1 MMLRFVTSI
10 KKKYRDRLINRE
22 HQWPYCEGEKLI
34 SLDLIKGERGQRKS
48 NHYIMGSHLI
58 KKQGDEEKILD
69 LVKRTPIAYKDLFHV
84 EGKRKS
90 VRKILVEG
98 DAGIGKTTLCTKFSE
113 DWADEKLFQQFQ
125 LLLLLPLRERKVANV
140 KSILDLLTLFHL
152 SQDVCSPVAKLME
165 EEEGENVL
173 LVADGW
179 DELALVQRD
188 TNSFLYKLLFGEIFP
203 FLSVVLTSRY
213 SASVSLHDLPCID
226 RFIEI
231 RGFNRENIADFIKSE
246 FADDHEKGCN
256 LQRQLE
262 NSPLIGSVCSVP
274 LCCVIVCHLWRT
286 LQHAL
291 PTTMTE
297 LYTKITLNIIIRNI
311 RKSLLSNKDTMTLS
325 NFDSI
330 PDELKQSWDLLC
342 EFALSTLKRRQIVF
356 SRDELVS
363 FWPHGSILDE
373 NVLSFGLLQ
382 GVQSLLGVG
391 SGMSFHFLHLTF
403 HEYLAA
409 LYLSKQPLEMQK
421 QVCSDYAETGRF
433 DMVVRFL
440 FGIIVQTPGKGEII
454 DELLTVINHQ
464 YSPWT
469 ICHSIFEAGHTNL
482 TPVEDSELLTNQ
494 YYQRNDAFTAH
505 DFSALIHVLKHT
517 HVYNSVVICF
527 VDCGI
532 ASQQISAFAHV
543 LSTKAGKL
551 QIGRLNMSGNKL
563 ADDDIS
569 TLFSFETAA
578 AFELLTYLVLE
589 NNEITAEGLESIM
602 TIVLMGD
609 LTFLNLSHNPLEI
622 TGVQVLERS
631 ICNGVFSNL
640 THLSLRGTFTTD
652 ADTNTALLI
661 SLSTSLSRFCPVLT
675 KLDVSENDFG
685 VAGVRAI
692 NTVISQLTQ
701 HENDSFSIFSLDLTN
716 TKFFHGSS
724 FNFIQKDVS
733 PDIQKKC
740 RAVHLNL
747 SDNPIGLEGIIA
759 LGKILLSNNNC
770 ISAISLECCQL
781 TSSISSTPT
790 VECQSI
796 NSLPC
801 VSVNSITS
809 QLCTIMPSFS
819 IARLCVNGNAFN
831 GKKVDILA
839 GLMKLCPLLSE
850 LRCKN
855 CELESIDI
863 INLLIQLSDT
873 KSSPLIFDELKFW
886 FLDENKIDDDGIAAL
901 IEYSSSLFP
910 SLINIEIQN
919 NAVSTYMMQRLNY
932 TIEKVLQPI
941 QIV

>member
-1 MMLRFVTSI
+1 MMLRFVTNI

-48 NHYIMGSHLI
+48 NHYYIMGSHLI

-125 LLLLLPLRERKVANV
+125 LLLLLPLREKKVANV
-140 KSILDLLTLFHL
+140 KSILDLLTLFHP

-246 FADDHEKGCN
+246 FADDDEKGCN

-311 RKSLLSNKDTMTLS
+311 RKSLLSNKDAMTLS

-356 SRDELVS
+356 SQDELVS
-363 FWPHGSILDE
+363 FWPHGSILDK

-409 LYLSKQPLEMQK
+409 LCLTKQPLEMQK
-421 QVCSDYAETGRF
+421 QVCSDYAKTGRF

-454 DELLTVINHQ
+454 DELLTVINHR

-482 TPVEDSELLTNQ
+482 TPVEDGELLTKQ
-494 YYQRNDAFTAH
+494 YYQQSDAFTAH

-517 HVYNSVVICF
+517 HVYSSVMIRF
-527 VDCGI
+527 IDCGI
-532 ASQQISAFAHV
+532 TSQQITAFAHA

-551 QIGRLNMSGNKL
+551 QIGRLILNGNKL
-563 ADDDIS
+563 ADEDIS
-569 TLFSFETAA
+569 TLFSFETIA
-578 AFELLTYLVLE
+578 AFKLLTYLVLE
-589 NNEITAEGLESIM
+589 NNEISAEGLESIM
-602 TIVLMGD
+602 TIVLMSD
-609 LTFLNLSHNPLEI
+609 LTVLNLSHNPLQI
-622 TGVQVLERS
+622 AGVQVLERS
-631 ICNGVFSNL
+631 ICNGVLSNL

-652 ADTNTALLI
+652 ADTNAALLI
-661 SLSTSLSRFCPVLT
+661 SLSTSLSLFCPVLT

-701 HENDSFSIFSLDLTN
+701 HENDSFSIFFLDLTN

-733 PDIQKKC
+733 PDIQKK
-740 RAVHLNL
+740 RQAVDLDL
-747 SDNPIGLEGIIA
+747 SDNPIGLESVIA
-759 LGKILLSNNNC
+759 LGKILLSNTY
-770 ISAISLECCQL
+770 ISAISLERCQL

-790 VECQSI
+790 VECQSLSHNFNRQHCESI
-796 NSLPC
+796 D
-801 VSVNSITS
+801 SITS

-819 IARLCVNGNAFN
+819 IT
-831 GKKVDILA
+831 
-839 GLMKLCPLLSE
+839 KLC
-850 LRCKN
+850 
-855 CELESIDI
+855 
-863 INLLIQLSDT
+863 
-873 KSSPLIFDELKFW
+873 
-886 FLDENKIDDDGIAAL
+886 
-901 IEYSSSLFP
+901 
-910 SLINIEIQN
+910 
-919 NAVSTYMMQRLNY
+919 
-932 TIEKVLQPI
+932 
-941 QIV
+941 